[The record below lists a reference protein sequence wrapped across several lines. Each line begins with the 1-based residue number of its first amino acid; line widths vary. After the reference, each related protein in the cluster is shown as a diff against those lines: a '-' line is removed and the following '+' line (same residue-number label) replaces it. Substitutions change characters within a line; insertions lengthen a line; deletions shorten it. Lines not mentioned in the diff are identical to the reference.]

1 MNGKNAQTS
10 PPLAGVRVLDL
21 SRILAGPYCTQF
33 LADLGAEVIKVERP
47 GCGDDTR
54 AWGPPFAGG
63 ESAYFLSCNRN
74 KKSIA
79 IDLAREEGRE
89 LVRRLAQRCD
99 ILVENFKVG
108 TMQRW
113 GLDYERLR
121 ELNPGLIYCS
131 ISSYGQDSPDAREP
145 GYDFIIQARG
155 GIMSI
160 TGPEEGPPY
169 KVGVAITDIT
179 AGLYAA
185 GSILAALHHRERTG
199 EGQAIDISLLDA
211 QVSWLANVGMNYLVS
226 GQVPRRYGNAHP
238 NIVPYEVF
246 PTADGYLAVAAAN
259 DAQFRRLCA
268 VLQIDGLADRPE
280 FATNA
285 GRVQNRDRLIPV
297 LQKAFSQK
305 SSREWH
311 RLLKAANIAS
321 SPIQNVQEVFEDPVV
336 RARGMKTQVEHP
348 TAGLLNLIGSVP
360 KFSHTPTASPAPP
373 PLLGQHTEEVLQRLL
388 QLDAPAIQELRKHKI
403 VE

>member
-1 MNGKNAQTS
+1 MTATTMQS
-10 PPLAGVRVLDL
+10 HAPLSDIRVLDL
-21 SRILAGPYCTQF
+21 SRILAGPFCTQF

-54 AWGPPFAGG
+54 TWGPPFAGG

-79 IDLAREEGRE
+79 IDLAREEGRD
-89 LVRRLAQRCD
+89 LVRRLVPRCD

-131 ISSYGQDSPDAREP
+131 ISAYGQDSPDATEP

-160 TGPEEGPPY
+160 TGPEAGPPY

-185 GSILAALHHRERTG
+185 GSILAALHHRSRTS

-211 QVSWLANVGMNYLVS
+211 QVSWLANVGMNYLLS
-226 GQVPRRYGNAHP
+226 GEIPQRYGNAHP

-268 VLQIDGLADRPE
+268 VLHLDGLADRPE

-285 GRVQNRDRLIPV
+285 ARVQNRDRLIPL

-305 SSREWH
+305 TSREWH
-311 RLLKAANIAS
+311 RLLKEANIAS
-321 SPIQNVQEVFEDPVV
+321 SPIQNVKEVFEDPVV
-336 RARGMKTQVEHP
+336 LARGMKTQVEHP
-348 TAGLLNLIGSVP
+348 TAGALDMIGAVP
-360 KFSHTPTASPAPP
+360 KFSRTPTAVPEPP
-373 PLLGQHTEEVLQRLL
+373 PLLGQHTDEVLQRLL
-388 QLDAPAIQELRKHKI
+388 QLDAPTIQELRKQKI

>member
-1 MNGKNAQTS
+1 MNRKNAQTS
-10 PPLAGVRVLDL
+10 PPLAGIRVLDL

-54 AWGPPFAGG
+54 SWGPPFAGG

-79 IDLAREEGRE
+79 IDLAREKGRE

-108 TMQRW
+108 SMQRW

-121 ELNPGLIYCS
+121 EHNPRLIYCS
-131 ISSYGQDSPDAREP
+131 ISSYGQNSPDAREP

-199 EGQAIDISLLDA
+199 VGQVIDISLLDA

-226 GQVPRRYGNAHP
+226 GQIPRRYGNAHP

-259 DAQFRRLCA
+259 DAQFRRLCE
-268 VLQIDGLADRPE
+268 VLRLDGLADRPE

-285 GRVQNRDRLIPV
+285 VRVQNRDRLIPV

-311 RLLKAANIAS
+311 QLLKKANIAS
-321 SPIQNVQEVFEDPVV
+321 SPIQNVKEVFEDPVV
-336 RARGMKTQVEHP
+336 QARGMKTQVDHP
-348 TAGLLNLIGSVP
+348 TAGILNLIGPVP
-360 KFSHTPTASPAPP
+360 KFSHSPTASPAPP
-373 PLLGQHTEEVLQRLL
+373 PLLGQHTDEVLQRLL
-388 QLDAPAIQELRKHKI
+388 QLDALAIQELREQKI